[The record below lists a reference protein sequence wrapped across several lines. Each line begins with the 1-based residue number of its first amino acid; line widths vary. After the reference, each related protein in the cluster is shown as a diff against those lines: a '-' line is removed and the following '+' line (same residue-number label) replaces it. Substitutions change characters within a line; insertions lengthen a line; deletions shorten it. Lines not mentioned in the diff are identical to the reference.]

1 MNYYILNSNDEI
13 ELFDTDKS
21 RLQTTLKFMPDFAD
35 AKIHQT
41 TNNIVELDGKFVFA
55 DEHQEEIDAQ
65 KAQKED
71 EEKQQALD
79 VAIDDLIKEMVKAD
93 LMGDENWKAELREQ
107 YNALMESKKEEE

>member
-21 RLQTTLKFMPDFAD
+21 RLQTTLKFKPDLAD

-55 DEHQEEIDAQ
+55 DEHQDEIDAQ
-65 KAQKED
+65 KELEERQKAYD
-71 EEKQQALD
+71 ETQQAINGLK
-79 VAIDDLIKEMVKAD
+79 DDLLTAT
-93 LMGDENWKAELREQ
+93 LMGDDEWIENLKAEYVELTEG
-107 YNALMESKKEEE
+107 E